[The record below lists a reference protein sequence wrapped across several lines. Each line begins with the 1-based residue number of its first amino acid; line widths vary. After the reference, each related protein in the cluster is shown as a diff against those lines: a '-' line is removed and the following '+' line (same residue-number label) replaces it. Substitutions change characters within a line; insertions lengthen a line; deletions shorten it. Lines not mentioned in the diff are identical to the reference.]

1 MKKIGL
7 FFGSFNPVHIG
18 HLFVAEMAIE
28 KADLDEVWFIVSPAS
43 PYKMH
48 TGELAPETDRYN
60 MVVQAIKYNRKLKVS
75 DVEFSM
81 SKPSYTANTVKFLKE
96 KNAQNKFSLICGT
109 DVYVDIESWFLGK
122 ELVDSIDEFI
132 VYPRNSSKV
141 YSPESMA
148 HKTVWLLNVPSFEI
162 SATFIRNQI
171 KNNKTTE
178 HILPREVKEY
188 IINNN
193 LYK

>member
-7 FFGSFNPVHIG
+7 FFGSFNPIHIG

-28 KADLDEVWFIVSPAS
+28 KVGLDEVWFVVSPAS

-48 TGELAPETDRYN
+48 TGELASEVDRFK
-60 MVVQAIKYNRKLKVS
+60 MVEEAIKYNDKLKAS

-81 SKPSYTANTVKFLKE
+81 SKPSYTANTIYFLKE
-96 KNAQNKFSLICGT
+96 KAPQYDFSLICGT

-122 ELVDSIDEFI
+122 ELIDSIDEFI

-141 YSPESMA
+141 YSPETMS
-148 HKTVWLLNVPSFEI
+148 HKTTWLLNVPSLEI

-171 KNNKTTE
+171 KKNKTTK
-178 HILPREVKEY
+178 HILPQEIKEY

>member
-7 FFGSFNPVHIG
+7 FFGSFNPIHVG

-28 KADLDEVWFIVSPAS
+28 KSSLDEVWFIVSPAS

-48 TGELAPETDRYN
+48 TGELASETDRLEMVKEAVSYN
-60 MVVQAIKYNRKLKVS
+60 KKLKAS
-75 DVEFSM
+75 DIEFNM
-81 SKPSYTANTVKFLKE
+81 SRPSYTANTIHKIKQENPEDYFC
-96 KNAQNKFSLICGT
+96 LICGT

-122 ELVDSIDEFI
+122 EVIEYINHFV
-132 VYPRNSSKV
+132 VYPRNSTKIYPPS
-141 YSPESMA
+141 SMV
-148 HKTVWLLNVPSFEI
+148 HKTTWLLNVPSLEI

-171 KNNKTTE
+171 KNNNTTE
-178 HILPREVKEY
+178 HILPREVKNY
-188 IINNN
+188 IITNN